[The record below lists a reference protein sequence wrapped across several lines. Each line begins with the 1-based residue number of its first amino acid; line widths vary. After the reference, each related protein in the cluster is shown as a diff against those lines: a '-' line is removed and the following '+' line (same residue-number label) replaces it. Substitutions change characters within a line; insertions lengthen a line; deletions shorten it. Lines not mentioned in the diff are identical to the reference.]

1 MPTPWRAP
9 NAAITLLL
17 LESVMRA
24 AQATGAVG
32 KAEGAAWLA
41 EVRRLS
47 GASSG
52 MDRVPLLHL
61 VDLWRLVVANVPDH
75 AVGARMADHAALED
89 FGVVGALIS
98 RAPDLATAFEHCTQY
113 ARIVRQGIGIRVQR
127 EGPDLVMTYRPDDA
141 RTARPRA
148 AERRAIDAGLM
159 WIMANLAS
167 IPERAFGS
175 ALRPRRVEL
184 RCAQPRSWVDLGR
197 IFGGDVVF
205 DAPDNTLVW
214 RWADVQQVRR
224 DVPQR
229 GDFLVDLARNE
240 LHRVPELG
248 DLSGQVAALLRD
260 HLTDPSYGLE
270 QVAGALAL
278 SPRTLQRRLKLEDTS
293 FARLHDEQ
301 RRERAARLVA
311 QGASG
316 AAIAQQLGYAD
327 PTIASR
333 SLKRWFGP
341 GRGR

>member
-1 MPTPWRAP
+1 
-9 NAAITLLL
+9 
-17 LESVMRA
+17 
-24 AQATGAVG
+24 
-32 KAEGAAWLA
+32 
-41 EVRRLS
+41 
-47 GASSG
+47 
-52 MDRVPLLHL
+52 
-61 VDLWRLVVANVPDH
+61 
-75 AVGARMADHAALED
+75 
-89 FGVVGALIS
+89 
-98 RAPDLATAFEHCTQY
+98 
-113 ARIVRQGIGIRVQR
+113 
-127 EGPDLVMTYRPDDA
+127 
-141 RTARPRA
+141 
-148 AERRAIDAGLM
+148 
-159 WIMANLAS
+159 
-167 IPERAFGS
+167 
-175 ALRPRRVEL
+175 
-184 RCAQPRSWVDLGR
+184 VDLGR